1 MDSSIILT
9 YAIPFFL
16 LLIIIEFSYG
26 VIKGKNNY
34 RLNDALTS
42 LSLGLISRFVPLL
55 GLGFQYVVYKYV
67 AEYYNLKLL
76 NLEDVWVWIF
86 AFILYDICYYWMHR
100 IHHEVKVFW
109 ATHVVH
115 HHGEDFNL
123 ATALRQTSSGF
134 LWKWVFFLP
143 MFIVGVPP
151 EVYVSVAGV
160 NLVYQFWVHTEHV
173 GRLGFLEYI
182 LITPSN
188 HRVHHAQNDDYLD
201 ANYGGVFILWDRIFG
216 TFIDERKDLKPVYG
230 TVKPLKSF
238 NPFWANIEVF
248 YQMFLDSYRTKK
260 LNDKFYVWFSPP
272 GWRPEDVKAKY
283 PLRKNDLNSFE
294 KYDPQISNRQKIF
307 GFFQFAMIN
316 ALTVVMLFNM
326 DKFAY
331 TEMLSVAALVIT
343 LAVSNSFMLDGKT
356 YASKV
361 EVVRLI
367 GVLAFLYFGFF
378 SSFMYLILA
387 HTIIALAVIIFLL
400 KPDNYE
406 LAS

>member
-9 YAIPFFL
+9 YAIPVFL
-16 LLIIIEFSYG
+16 LLIIIEFIYG
-26 VIKGKNNY
+26 VMKGNNNY

-42 LSLGLISRFVPLL
+42 LSLGLISRFIPLL

-76 NLEDVWVWIF
+76 NLEEMWVWVF

-115 HHGEDFNL
+115 HHGEEYNL

-143 MFIVGVPP
+143 MFIIGVPP

-182 LITPSN
+182 IITPSN

-248 YQMFLDSYRTKK
+248 YQMALDSYRTKK
-260 LNDKFYVWFSPP
+260 LKDKFYVWFSRP
-272 GWRPEDVKAKY
+272 GWRPDDVNEKY
-283 PLRKNDLNSFE
+283 PLKKNDLSNFE
-294 KYDPQISNRQKIF
+294 KYDPQISNKQKMF
-307 GFFQFAMIN
+307 GFFQFTMIN
-316 ALTVVMLFNM
+316 ALTVIMLFNM
-326 DKFAY
+326 DKFSY
-331 TEMLSVAALVIT
+331 SEMLSVAALVAT
-343 LAVSNSFMLDGKT
+343 LAISNSFMLDGKK
-356 YASKV
+356 YANKV
-361 EVVRLI
+361 EIFRLF
-367 GVLAFLYFGFF
+367 GVLIFLYFGFF
-378 SSFMYLILA
+378 TSFIYYDNF
-387 HTIIALAVIIFLL
+387 IFI
-400 KPDNYE
+400 E
-406 LAS
+406 RR

>member
-143 MFIVGVPP
+143 MFIIGVPP

-201 ANYGGVFILWDRIFG
+201 ANYGGVFILCAVEWMRAARYARAIGIEPRADRRTYAANNALALGVPKLELIDGFVPNALNNLEPPDAIFIG
-216 TFIDERKDLKPVYG
+216 GGLSIETFEACWMALRPLGRLVVNAVTLESEQILLKLYSKYKGDLVRIQVSRADGIGKV
-230 TVKPLKSF
+230 T
-238 NPFWANIEVF
+238 
-248 YQMFLDSYRTKK
+248 
-260 LNDKFYVWFSPP
+260 
-272 GWRPEDVKAKY
+272 GWRPSMPVTQWSLVK
-283 PLRKNDLNSFE
+283 R
-294 KYDPQISNRQKIF
+294 
-307 GFFQFAMIN
+307 
-316 ALTVVMLFNM
+316 
-326 DKFAY
+326 
-331 TEMLSVAALVIT
+331 
-343 LAVSNSFMLDGKT
+343 
-356 YASKV
+356 
-361 EVVRLI
+361 
-367 GVLAFLYFGFF
+367 
-378 SSFMYLILA
+378 
-387 HTIIALAVIIFLL
+387 
-400 KPDNYE
+400 
-406 LAS
+406 